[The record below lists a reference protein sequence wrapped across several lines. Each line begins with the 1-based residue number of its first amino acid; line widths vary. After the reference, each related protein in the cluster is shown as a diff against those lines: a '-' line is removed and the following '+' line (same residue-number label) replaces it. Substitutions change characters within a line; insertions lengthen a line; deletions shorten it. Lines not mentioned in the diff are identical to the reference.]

1 MDGMSVHPASGA
13 VPLSSVAR
21 RAAGLLPTGVSII
34 ESADA
39 FLTISSLQWVSCD
52 PPWVSV
58 AIDRASQRG
67 QVLLAGRVVTIRVLT
82 EAQAGMARA
91 AAPPAPDVAGV
102 MTLGGE
108 IDHIVPVGTHDL
120 ALIRLA
126 RIDLHE
132 GRPLVYW
139 RGGLVGLAL
148 VYPWLA
154 SAATLAAFVAAWEA
168 GTLPKREWSHAAHV
182 TIGACYVVRHGASA
196 FDYTRAGI
204 RRYNAAVGTANTD
217 TSGYHETLTRFW
229 ADVLALL
236 VAGETDEWQAA
247 RRAVAR
253 YGEDRD
259 LHVLHYGF
267 DVVRSVEARRRWIAP
282 DLVPLPARA

>member
-1 MDGMSVHPASGA
+1 MLADAPISH
-13 VPLSSVAR
+13 VPLAVLAR
-21 RAAGLLPTGVSII
+21 RAAGFLPTSVAILQSG
-34 ESADA
+34 DA
-39 FLTISSLQWVSCD
+39 WLTISSLQWVSCD

-67 QVLLAGRVVTIRVLT
+67 QRILAARAVTLRVLA
-82 EAQAGMARA
+82 EAQGAMARA
-91 AAPPAPDVAGV
+91 TAPPAADVTGV
-102 MTLGGE
+102 ITLRGE
-108 IDHIVPVGTHDL
+108 IDRIVPVGTHDL

-126 RIDLHE
+126 RIDLHDR
-132 GRPLVYW
+132 RPLVYW
-139 RGGLVGLAL
+139 RGGLAGLAL

-154 SAATLAAFVAAWEA
+154 SAATLSAFVAAWEG
-168 GTLPKREWSHAAHV
+168 GTLPKCEWSHAAHV
-182 TIGACYVVRHGASA
+182 TIGACYAVRHGASA
-196 FDYTRAGI
+196 IDRTREGI
-204 RRYNAAVGTANTD
+204 RRYNTAVGTANTD

-282 DLVPLPARA
+282 DLVPLPGRA